1 MVNKPDAT
9 PEQEAGAEQE
19 PGRLELDDRGFVT
32 WQWSADEALQADDDL
47 GTAQRLQALRIPGLD
62 LVEDDAPNRE
72 RVNTTGILK
81 GYDPYDSG
89 TLNKQ
94 MWKKKKDL
102 QELSRWVE
110 LRRKLESGNDDGGG
124 EGE

>member
-1 MVNKPDAT
+1 MANKADAT
-9 PEQEAGAEQE
+9 ANREAGAEQE

-47 GTAQRLQALRIPGLD
+47 GTAHRLKALAIPGLD

-102 QELSRWVE
+102 QQLSRWVE
-110 LRRKLESGNDDGGG
+110 LRRKLESGEDGS